1 MTAKTNTAPRLR
13 ILLGKTIAIGPGK
26 AQLLGLIEKH
36 GSISAAARDMGM
48 SYRRAWTLVETMN
61 RTFREPVV
69 AAATGGR
76 GGGGAEVTEF
86 GREALRRY
94 RAMEE
99 KAAASVS
106 VEMDAFTALL
116 DPEFEDVE
124 DEP

>member
-13 ILLGKTIAIGPGK
+13 ILLGETIAIGPGK

-99 KAAASVS
+99 KVAASVS

-116 DPEFEDVE
+116 DPDFEDVE
-124 DEP
+124 DET

>member
-13 ILLGKTIAIGPGK
+13 ILLGETIAIGPGK

-116 DPEFEDVE
+116 DPDFEDVE
-124 DEP
+124 DET